1 MDGIDEVL
9 LFDPL
14 TDEALREIVKIHLKD
29 IHERLA
35 DRAISLDV
43 ADDAV
48 AKIVE
53 RGASREY
60 GARNLG
66 RTVEG
71 LLLKPLARFLVANP
85 EARRVAARVVEGDVE
100 VVALNGGQQC

>member
-1 MDGIDEVL
+1 HLRDID
-9 LFDPL
+9 
-14 TDEALREIVKIHLKD
+14 
-29 IHERLA
+29 ERLA
-35 DRAISLDV
+35 NRSISLEV

-85 EARRVAARVVEGDVE
+85 DARRVAARVVEGGVE
-100 VVALNGGQQC
+100 VVALNGGRE